1 MLRNE
6 ELRRAALG
14 YLLLSAAA
22 AAAGFWLDVRC
33 GVLVLCF
40 SAAAGLCF
48 WRTAQQRYR
57 RLAEMAGQIDRIL
70 HGEEELTFSQYSEGE
85 LAILQS
91 EVNKMTLRIREQN
104 AALRREK
111 TYLADSMADI
121 AHQLRTPLTALN
133 LLLPLLR
140 KEQEEARRRALLREQ
155 EALLTQMDQLVTSL
169 LKLAR
174 MDAGVVELHPEPVT
188 VEQLVR
194 QAARPLEI
202 LLELH
207 DITLNRDIPPEASLC
222 VDPVW
227 IAEALQNLL
236 KNCAEHTPD
245 GGKIDIICKDNPL
258 YTEIVLHDSG
268 SGFAPEDLPHL
279 FERFYRGSTDN
290 STGYGIG
297 LALCRSIVLR
307 QGGTILA
314 KNHPQGG
321 AMFQLRFEKQPQK

>member
-22 AAAGFWLDVRC
+22 VAAGFWLDVRC

-40 SAAAGLCF
+40 SAAAGLWF

-57 RLAEMAGQIDRIL
+57 R
-70 HGEEELTFSQYSEGE
+70 
-85 LAILQS
+85 
-91 EVNKMTLRIREQN
+91 
-104 AALRREK
+104 
-111 TYLADSMADI
+111 
-121 AHQLRTPLTALN
+121 
-133 LLLPLLR
+133 
-140 KEQEEARRRALLREQ
+140 
-155 EALLTQMDQLVTSL
+155 
-169 LKLAR
+169 
-174 MDAGVVELHPEPVT
+174 
-188 VEQLVR
+188 
-194 QAARPLEI
+194 QATRPLEI

-207 DITLNRDIPPEASLC
+207 DITLSRDIPPEASLC

-227 IAEALQNLL
+227 LAEALQNLL

-258 YTEIVLHDSG
+258 YTGIVLHDSG

-279 FERFYRGSTDN
+279 FERFYRGSTDD